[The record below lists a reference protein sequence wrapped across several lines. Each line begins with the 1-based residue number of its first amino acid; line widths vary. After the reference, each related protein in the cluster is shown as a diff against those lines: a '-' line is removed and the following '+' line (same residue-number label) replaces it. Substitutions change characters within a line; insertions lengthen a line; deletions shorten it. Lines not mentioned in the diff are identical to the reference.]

1 MPPGR
6 TDRYP
11 CPMQAEPPV
20 VPPLRERMPGY
31 LTTFGLGLAGAAA
44 VGLLVWLATSA
55 RLVDAVGYSFSGLGA
70 VLLLVGGIKGSGY
83 SGSAR
88 GGAALPNGERS
99 ARRGT
104 SSRLAEVTEAA
115 RLDPVERRR
124 RRLMAPPNPAAFWQ
138 VAAGCAY
145 IGIGVLMTV
154 LLAPR

>member
-1 MPPGR
+1 
-6 TDRYP
+6 
-11 CPMQAEPPV
+11 
-20 VPPLRERMPGY
+20 MPGY
-31 LTTFGLGLAGAAA
+31 LTTFGLGLAGAGA
-44 VGLLVWLATSA
+44 VGLVVWLATSA

-83 SGSAR
+83 SGSVR
-88 GGAALPNGERS
+88 GGAVLSDGDRSVPRS
-99 ARRGT
+99 ASNRSG
-104 SSRLAEVTEAA
+104 EVSDTT

-154 LLAPR
+154 LLAA